1 MLLNFVARI
10 RIRNGRGFEHLETS
24 VQAADLCRAKLFL
37 EAQFG
42 VGNVVNIRRT

>member
-37 EAQFG
+37 EAQIG
-42 VGNVVNIRRT
+42 KSSIINIRRM